1 MDGLGEAGAE
11 YWSPDR
17 TAFVT
22 VAEPY
27 PGLWR
32 HIWAYDV
39 EKLSLIHSEQGAG
52 SSLEDSPCWMPDSS
66 RVLYTRQS
74 LTYTGYYTVTIGPRQ
89 VWAMDRQSGDER
101 MVLGDVDHDYFIGW
115 WGDYRWSCAW
125 QGDWLPVRAT
135 PCQPVTTS
143 IDPWGKDWEVLHCVL
158 YGQYCPDGEFL
169 ALNWRTGEVTPWEEA
184 PLPAPTPTLTPT
196 PASTPGPDLSVT
208 PIYVDPGWAFALY
221 PGPGGVGLWRV
232 PAEGEPVVLVA
243 DGHHFAYV
251 P

>member
-1 MDGLGEAGAE
+1 
-11 YWSPDR
+11 
-17 TAFVT
+17 
-22 VAEPY
+22 
-27 PGLWR
+27 
-32 HIWAYDV
+32 
-39 EKLSLIHSEQGAG
+39 
-52 SSLEDSPCWMPDSS
+52 
-66 RVLYTRQS
+66 
-74 LTYTGYYTVTIGPRQ
+74 
-89 VWAMDRQSGDER
+89 
-101 MVLGDVDHDYFIGW
+101 
-115 WGDYRWSCAW
+115 
-125 QGDWLPVRAT
+125 VRAT